1 MVPGHAVKGVGCA
14 GAVRG
19 RRSHFENSRLEHK
32 GGGVRID
39 DIVRLLDYIALL
51 RHPTNPM
58 TATANTPAFASG
70 AASTAADITSG
81 WPLPGD
87 GTRVLVPPSLT
98 KLLSEHPLSEDLY
111 PLAAGFYP
119 QAAGHHMRRRR
130 HTNNLLAYCA
140 DGGGRLGTDQG
151 EWTVGAGDLLVL
163 PAGLAHWYEAA
174 PARPWSL
181 YWVHYEGR
189 LSADY
194 TRYIDAPQPS
204 VAIGPQPRLIAGF
217 ETLFTLR
224 TAGFA
229 EREYV
234 HAACQLKAML
244 TQVARLIAGRGGRG
258 TRIDLDQIQQ
268 LMHLRI
274 DRDLDLDDLAR
285 VANLSKFHFIRKFK
299 QLTGHAPIQHFI
311 HLKMQHACQLLD
323 TSQEPVKRIA
333 NRVGYEDPHYFSRL
347 FKRVIGVSPQQ
358 YRLHRPA

>member
-1 MVPGHAVKGVGCA
+1 MT
-14 GAVRG
+14 
-19 RRSHFENSRLEHK
+19 E
-32 GGGVRID
+32 
-39 DIVRLLDYIALL
+39 
-51 RHPTNPM
+51 PT
-58 TATANTPAFASG
+58 AAPAFA
-70 AASTAADITSG
+70 ADPADPEADITSG

-87 GTRVLVPPSLT
+87 GIRILVPPALT
-98 KLLSEHPLSEDLY
+98 KLLSEHALSQDLY

-119 QAAGHHMRRRR
+119 HAAGHRMRRRR
-130 HTNNLLAYCA
+130 HTTNLLAYCA
-140 DGGGRLGTDQG
+140 DGAGRLGTDAG
-151 EWTVGAGDLLVL
+151 EWPVRAGDLLVL
-163 PAGLAHWYEAA
+163 PAGTAHWYAAA
-174 PARPWSL
+174 PDRPWSL

-189 LSADY
+189 LSAEY
-194 TRYIDAPQPS
+194 TRFIDAPQPL
-204 VAIGPQPRLIAGF
+204 VTLGPQPRLLADF
-217 ETLFTLR
+217 ETLCALR
-224 TAGFA
+224 GAGFA
-229 EREYV
+229 EREYI

-244 TQVARLIAGRGGRG
+244 TQVGRLIAGRGGRG

-274 DRDLDLDDLAR
+274 DRELDLDDLAR
-285 VANLSKFHFIRKFK
+285 VAKLSKFHFIRKFK

>member
-1 MVPGHAVKGVGCA
+1 
-14 GAVRG
+14 
-19 RRSHFENSRLEHK
+19 
-32 GGGVRID
+32 
-39 DIVRLLDYIALL
+39 
-51 RHPTNPM
+51 M
-58 TATANTPAFASG
+58 TSPADTPDLSADPANI
-70 AASTAADITSG
+70 AADITSG
-81 WPLPGD
+81 WPLSSAGI
-87 GTRVLVPPSLT
+87 RVLAPPSVT
-98 KLLSEHPLSEDLY
+98 KLLSEHPLSQDLY

-119 QAAGHHMRRRR
+119 RAAGHHMRRRR

-140 DGGGRLGTDQG
+140 DGAGELGTDAG
-151 EWTVGAGDLLVL
+151 RWAVAAGDLLVL
-163 PAGLAHWYEAA
+163 PAGTAHSYAA
-174 PARPWSL
+174 ARDRPWSL

-189 LSADY
+189 LSDEY
-194 TRYIDAPQPS
+194 TRYMDASQP
-204 VAIGPQPRLIAGF
+204 VVGIGPQPRLIADF
-217 ETLFTLR
+217 EMLFSLR
-224 TAGFA
+224 GAGFA

-244 TQVARLIAGRGGRG
+244 THVARLIAGRGGRG

-274 DRDLDLDDLAR
+274 DRELDLDDLAR

-347 FKRVIGVSPQQ
+347 FKRVIGVSPQH